1 MKAIR
6 YAAYGPPEAVVE
18 LREVDPP
25 PVGDDDVLV
34 RVRAAAVN
42 PGDWHFVRGLPYVM
56 RAVSGLRRPKFDGL
70 GMDLAGQVEATGR
83 NVTRLK
89 PGDEV
94 FGHFRGAFAEY
105 VAVPQDK
112 VLLEKPAGS
121 TYEQAAAVPL
131 AALTA
136 YEALATRG
144 EVKPGQKVLVV
155 GAAGGVG
162 TFAVQIAKA
171 LGAEVTGVCSGGKAE
186 LVASLG
192 ADEVIDYTRQ
202 DFARYPGRYDVIL
215 DNVGDRRLA
224 DYRRALAPTGAYV
237 PNGGSGGGSLLG
249 PTGRIL
255 RVLVTKPFV
264 RQRLVN
270 FVTAA
275 DRDTLAAVRGLVEA
289 GQVVPVVSRTY
300 RLDQVPEAIAHVEQG
315 HATGKVV
322 VTL

>member
-6 YAAYGPPEAVVE
+6 YAAYGPPDTVIE

-25 PVGDDDVLV
+25 AVGDDDVLV

-42 PGDWHFVRGLPYVM
+42 PGDWHYVRGLPYVM
-56 RAVSGLRRPKFDGL
+56 RAVSGLRRPRFGGL

-89 PGDEV
+89 IGDEV
-94 FGHFRGAFAEY
+94 FGHCQGAFAEY

-112 VLLEKPAGS
+112 ALLTKPAGT
-121 TYEQAAAVPL
+121 TYEQAAAVPS

-144 EVKPGQKVLVV
+144 EVKPGQKVLVI

-192 ADEVIDYTRQ
+192 ADEIIDYTRQ
-202 DFARYPGRYDVIL
+202 DFAHHTGRYDLIL
-215 DNVGDRRLA
+215 DNVGDRPLSDCLRVLT
-224 DYRRALAPTGAYV
+224 RTGTYI
-237 PNGGSGGGSLLG
+237 PNSGSGGGAFLG
-249 PTGRIL
+249 PSGRIL
-255 RVLVTKPFV
+255 RVLAAKPFV

-270 FVTAA
+270 FVTAE
-275 DRDTLAAVRGLVEA
+275 DRDALATVRGLVEA
-289 GQVVPVVSRTY
+289 GEVVPVVSRTY
-300 RLDQVPEAIAHVEQG
+300 RLDEVPQAIAHVEQG